1 MLIILQSDITSLISN
16 FLPLGLII
24 IVMYFFF
31 IRPNAQK
38 QKAQDKFVTDLAKGM
53 KVVTNSGII
62 GTITKIDDT
71 TATLKIS
78 EKGYMDILKSAISNE
93 MTEAINKSA

>member
-1 MLIILQSDITSLISN
+1 MLIILQSDITSMLSN

-38 QKAQDKFVTDLAKGM
+38 QKAQDTFVADLAKGM

-71 TATLKIS
+71 IATLKIS
-78 EKGYMDILKSAISNE
+78 DKGYLDILKSAISSE
-93 MTEAINKSA
+93 MTDSINK

>member
-1 MLIILQSDITSLISN
+1 
-16 FLPLGLII
+16 
-24 IVMYFFF
+24 MYFFF

-38 QKAQDKFVTDLAKGM
+38 QKAQDSFVSDLAKGM

>member
-1 MLIILQSDITSLISN
+1 MMFIMQSDITSLLSN

-24 IVMYFFF
+24 LVMYFFF

-38 QKAQDKFVTDLAKGM
+38 QKAQDNFTNSLAKGM
-53 KVVTNSGII
+53 KVVTSSGII
-62 GTITKIDDT
+62 GTITKIDET

-78 EKGYMDILKSAISNE
+78 EKGFMDILRSAISHE
-93 MTEAINKSA
+93 MTESLSK